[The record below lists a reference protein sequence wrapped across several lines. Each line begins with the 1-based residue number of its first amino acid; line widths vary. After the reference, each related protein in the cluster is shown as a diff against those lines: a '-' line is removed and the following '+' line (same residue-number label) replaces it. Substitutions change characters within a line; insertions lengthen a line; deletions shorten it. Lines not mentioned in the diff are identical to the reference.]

1 MMPTP
6 EVEER
11 RRVSLNKEDVKE
23 VITEA
28 FEAHMRSDSHQYLE
42 ALLLQK
48 KNRAEMWEKVKTDV
62 TSHGVIAVIG
72 FIAIVLWTDVVTWLK
87 HLLGT
92 H

>member
-1 MMPTP
+1 MNQ
-6 EVEER
+6 EER
-11 RRVSLNKEDVKE
+11 RSAPLRKEDVKE
-23 VITEA
+23 VVMEA
-28 FEAHMRSDSHQYLE
+28 FDVHMRSVAHQYIE

-62 TSHGVIAVIG
+62 TSHGVIAVLG
-72 FIAIVLWTDVVTWLK
+72 FAALVLWTDVVTWLK